1 MNFLKNKIENYRLKH
16 EKKRRA
22 MEAYY
27 NKLLKASLIVSVVPI
42 IVLIIL
48 VLYNRLSFI
57 EGLASCIAVFFS
69 SMFFAK
75 PYLDDLSAL
84 TVYVDG
90 LAIGKIS
97 QAPNLSF
104 LNNVEQL
111 SNSVLNLQKRWRER
125 TFELE
130 SALAEARIL
139 FDTIPDILLMVDKNL
154 NVVRANNAAINV
166 FRRSIAVMN
175 LNDISEGNNLV
186 NFTNNVL
193 EGATGENI
201 EITLKTH
208 HNFEDFL
215 VMAERFPFQSSAGI
229 AAVVIM
235 HNITEEKRRK
245 QLLKDFVAN
254 ASHEIRTP
262 LTSVMGFLENLVTLD
277 EEEKDVNI
285 RRKTRKKFFAIM
297 KDQTNRMSKL
307 VNDLLS
313 LSKAEMNDTL
323 TSYES
328 VDIESVVRDSFAR
341 LEHTT
346 KEKNIKIKF
355 KEFKNFPMIL
365 GVYDELYQVFTNII
379 SNAIKYGKENSKIE
393 ISKIVVSDFTR
404 SVQMPKDCSELL
416 LISIKDEGEGIS
428 EEHLPRITERFY
440 RVDKVRAKK
449 VGGTGLGLAITKHI
463 LYKHKGDLVIESKLG
478 VGSTFT
484 VRLPVAKE

>member
-1 MNFLKNKIENYRLKH
+1 MSFLKDKINKYKAIDEQ
-16 EKKRRA
+16 KRRS

-27 NKLLKASLIVSVVPI
+27 NKILKASLIVSVVPI
-42 IVLIIL
+42 IVLVIL
-48 VLYNRLSFI
+48 VLYGRLSFI

-90 LAIGKIS
+90 LVVGKNS

-111 SNSVLNLQKRWRER
+111 SKSVLNLQKRWEEK

-154 NVVRANNAAINV
+154 NVIRGNNAAINV

-175 LNDISEGNNLV
+175 LNDITEDNLV
-186 NFTNNVL
+186 NFINNVL
-193 EGATGENI
+193 EGGTSENI

-208 HNFEDFL
+208 HNVEDFL
-215 VMAERFPFQSSAGI
+215 VMAERFPFQSNTGI

-277 EEEKDVNI
+277 EEEQDVNI
-285 RRKTRKKFFAIM
+285 RRKTRKKFFTIM
-297 KDQTNRMSKL
+297 RDQTNRMSKL

-323 TSYES
+323 TSYEA
-328 VDIESVVRDSFAR
+328 VQIENVVREVVNR
-341 LEHTT
+341 LEHLAR
-346 KEKNIKIKF
+346 EKNIKIKIKDF
-355 KEFKNFPMIL
+355 KDIPVIL
-365 GVYDELYQVFTNII
+365 GIYDELSQVFTNIL

-393 ISKIVVSDFTR
+393 ISKVLVSDFTR
-404 SVQMPKDCSELL
+404 SVQMPKDCSRLL

-440 RVDKVRAKK
+440 RVDKVRAHK

-484 VRLPVAKE
+484 ARLPISDQ